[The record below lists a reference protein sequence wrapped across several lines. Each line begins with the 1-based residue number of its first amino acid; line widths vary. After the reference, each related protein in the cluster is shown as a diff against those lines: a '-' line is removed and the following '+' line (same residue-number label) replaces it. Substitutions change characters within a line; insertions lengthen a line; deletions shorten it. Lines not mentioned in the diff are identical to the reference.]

1 MSTQALIFDL
11 DGTLLHTIEDI
22 GGAAN
27 RLLEKH
33 GFPIHGTIDYLRW
46 VGNGATKFIE
56 RALPESVKGEELLTL
71 VAEFKDIYASHL
83 HEKSYVYEGV
93 HELLANLEERGL
105 PFAILSNKP
114 HLLTR
119 KVVANYFPGVNFV
132 EVYGQRNEV
141 AHKPDPAAAFEL
153 ADLLGVEVKDV
164 LFVGDSNTDI
174 LTAQAAGMP
183 VVAVSWGYGRLDT
196 EGVDGDYPVVDSPAA
211 ILDQL

>member
-1 MSTQALIFDL
+1 MSIKALIFDL

-27 RLLEKH
+27 RLLAKH
-33 GFPIHGTIDYLRW
+33 DFPTHGTPDYLRW

-56 RALPESVKGEELLTL
+56 RALPNSVKGEELLDL
-71 VAEFKDIYASHL
+71 VTEFKDIYATHL
-83 HEKSYVYEGV
+83 HERSYVYEGV
-93 HELLANLEERGL
+93 NELLSELELRGL

-119 KVVANYFPGVNFV
+119 KVVAHYFPGVNFI

-141 AHKPDPAAAFEL
+141 PHKPDPAAALEL
-153 ADLLGVEVKDV
+153 ADLMGVEAETV

-174 LTAQAAGMP
+174 LTARAAGMP
-183 VVAVSWGYGRLDT
+183 VVAVNWGYGRLDT
-196 EGVDGDYPVVDSPAA
+196 EGVQGDYPVVGSPAA
-211 ILDQL
+211 ILEQL